1 MKNTSC
7 SLFHF
12 MTLWRERPDETFRWV
27 KHVIKTISSTQIFSL
42 DVRTSLQRN
51 VVSHPSTC
59 HFCPVLHI
67 IFFLQK
73 HLQLCIS
80 RGRHGYRHVR
90 THRISKN
97 DTILDFHPWLWPCC
111 PPKISKNANSRKLRK
126 NEKKRVLR
134 FVFAPKACFGSKGA
148 SERDYQDLRRRRCK
162 PKFRESST
170 LEYSAVSQLVKSL
183 LVSFMVA
190 IASH

>member
-27 KHVIKTISSTQIFSL
+27 KHVIKTISSTQFFSL

-90 THRISKN
+90 NHRISKN
-97 DTILDFHPWLWPCC
+97 DTILDFNPWLWPCC
-111 PPKISKNANSRKLRK
+111 PPKTSKKCQFEKVTEEREKTGP
-126 NEKKRVLR
+126 KKRGSPVSLI
-134 FVFAPKACFGSKGA
+134 FCAPPPIFFIIL
-148 SERDYQDLRRRRCK
+148 DNLTT
-162 PKFRESST
+162 T
-170 LEYSAVSQLVKSL
+170 LHAL
-183 LVSFMVA
+183 
-190 IASH
+190 